1 MILSLFASSSSQQ
14 TANLWVPL
22 QPQLNIFNKSVKIPR
37 SHASFM
43 VINNSR
49 KGKSDQYRT
58 LIKKPQLGTELD
70 FNDYHTQNICG
81 SAKSLSRE
89 ALN

>member
-1 MILSLFASSSSQQ
+1 
-14 TANLWVPL
+14 
-22 QPQLNIFNKSVKIPR
+22 
-37 SHASFM
+37 M

-81 SAKSLSRE
+81 SAKSLAGFESNAERYE
-89 ALN
+89 FV